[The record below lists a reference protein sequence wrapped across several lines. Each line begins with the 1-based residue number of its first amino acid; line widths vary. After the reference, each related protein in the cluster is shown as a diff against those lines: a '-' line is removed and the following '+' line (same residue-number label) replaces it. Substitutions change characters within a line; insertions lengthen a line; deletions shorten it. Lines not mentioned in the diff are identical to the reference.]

1 MASIEEAKKI
11 LSIAA
16 NMELEKMN
24 AKELSNF
31 RKTWGAGNSLM
42 DYLAFKKTDKLILFV
57 KTTTGNVVID
67 VAANQD
73 IGTKVSSLVGDIGQV
88 IGLAVFAAKF
98 NVGGLAITLIDN
110 AMQLAGLSLG
120 DFAKFLNNSAIKWV
134 HNISKITLYNGVLG
148 VQMKDGTIYKEP
160 IDNYGID
167 YPAYS
172 RDIIGSD
179 KDDVLFGGAGNDYL
193 SGLGGKDILIG
204 GKGADHYAT
213 YDGDTVIDEDG
224 LGYVTLRWERLY
236 GGKWNSEKNA
246 YIGGLW
252 EEEIYT
258 LDDKGVL
265 TVKRGKDTI
274 TIRDFDKDKNSLGIV
289 LQDADEIL
297 VSVSDAAVSEKSGKI
312 NFKISLSR
320 KLEKGETLKLDV
332 NGEELIFEEG
342 DQEKIYQHI
351 WKDNNKK
358 EEDREFNIT
367 PIIKDKSEN
376 LKAKVGK
383 HGTGKIIDDDRDPN
397 EDLPEIY
404 DPIVIDFN
412 KNGITSTKLDN
423 TVYFDHDNNGFAE
436 ATAWVEKD
444 DGLLALDKNNN
455 GKIDN
460 GNELFGN
467 HTISNTAYGYTDKKA
482 TNGYEALKAYDLN
495 GDNVIDEKDEI
506 FNKLKIW
513 KDKNSNGIT
522 DEGEL
527 SSLADNN
534 IKSIGLN
541 YKEITINENSNTV
554 KQGSKAALIDEPIYE
569 WAGVSEAAKDSRG
582 IYRC

>member
-98 NVGGLAITLIDN
+98 NVSGLAITLIDN

-397 EDLPEIY
+397 EDLPETY

-534 IKSIGLN
+534 IKSIDLN
-541 YKEITINENSNTV
+541 YKEITIDENSNTV
-554 KQGSKAALIDEPIYE
+554 K
-569 WAGVSEAAKDSRG
+569 
-582 IYRC
+582 